1 MNDPATKRFTK
12 DYMALNQS
20 LRIPHPY
27 FQQIEY
33 VKVNSMIIKEVLKHR
48 HQRILDVGSGAGH
61 LIHGLS
67 AVSRGCVA
75 LDIETD
81 RLILLRKKN
90 PDIRGIAA
98 NGEKGLPFK
107 ANVFDVIIAS
117 EVLEHLNHPEKF
129 FEEVTR
135 VLKEDGILIITTP
148 NSDNLTY
155 RILRAMPKGI
165 AHSIAQSY
173 GLDLK
178 LHPGL
183 LGGRRVDSSDP
194 HVHKVEGYSKKELLE
209 LGKLYGL
216 RTNYLRS
223 FGLPMPDKAYSRL
236 PKPLTRF
243 IVTYI
248 EDHIPFA
255 LRHLIVYKNK

>member
-1 MNDPATKRFTK
+1 MTDPATKRFTK
-12 DYMALNQS
+12 DYMAFNQS

-33 VKVNSMIIKEVLKHR
+33 VKVNSMIIKEVLKHG
-48 HQRILDVGSGAGH
+48 HERILDVGSGAGH

-75 LDIETD
+75 LDIEAKW
-81 RLILLRKKN
+81 LILLRKKN
-90 PDIRGIAA
+90 PAIRGIAA

-107 ANVFDVIIAS
+107 DAIFDVVIAS

-135 VLKEDGILIITTP
+135 VLKDGGILIITTP

-155 RILRAMPKGI
+155 RILRAMPKGM
-165 AHSIAQSY
+165 AHSIAKSY
-173 GLDLK
+173 GLDLR

-183 LGGRRVDSSDP
+183 LGGKRVDSSNP
-194 HVHKVEGYSKKELLE
+194 HVHKVEGYTKKELLE
-209 LGKLYGL
+209 MGKLYGL
-216 RTNYLRS
+216 RTNYFKS
-223 FGLPMPDKAYSRL
+223 FGLPMPDKAFSRL

-243 IVTYI
+243 IVI
-248 EDHIPFA
+248 HVEDHFPFA